1 MKRRLVFVGV
11 AVVLGVFL
19 TAGLTVGTN
28 WYEKEIG
35 SFSVG
40 GKDYY
45 GGKLDTVSCRFDVY
59 IIGKKGDPE
68 QKKIKVI
75 INTRKGYMLG
85 VKEKIEIERR
95 MILQQWESFINQIK
109 QVDEEIHEFYDT
121 G

>member
-1 MKRRLVFVGV
+1 MKKRVVLVVL
-11 AVVLGVFL
+11 AVVLGVFF
-19 TAGLTVGTN
+19 TAGLAVETK

-35 SFSVG
+35 SFSIG

-45 GGKLDTVSCRFDVY
+45 GGKLDTVLCTFDVY

-85 VKEKIEIERR
+85 VKEEIEIEQR
-95 MILQQWESFINQIK
+95 MILQQWESFMSQIK